1 MREGSGIAPD
11 FQNEKVG
18 EETIALLLPK
28 GLAKKRKLERGN
40 SCHTKMEFGNHYSQV
55 KMFIAS

>member
-1 MREGSGIAPD
+1 M
-11 FQNEKVG
+11 KKWG

-40 SCHTKMEFGNHYSQV
+40 SCHTLKEFGNHYSQV